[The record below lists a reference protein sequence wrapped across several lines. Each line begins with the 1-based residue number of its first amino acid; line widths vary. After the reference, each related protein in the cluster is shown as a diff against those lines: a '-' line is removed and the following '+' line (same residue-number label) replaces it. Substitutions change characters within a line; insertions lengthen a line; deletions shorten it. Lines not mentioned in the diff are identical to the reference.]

1 MISVRQQADT
11 FPAPNLLS
19 KESFHIERLFVFQH
33 KVYGSGELVSENAQG
48 FSFVVFALQF
58 VHKIFCL
65 AESLSIRI
73 AASLIAHFR

>member
-1 MISVRQQADT
+1 MG
-11 FPAPNLLS
+11 
-19 KESFHIERLFVFQH
+19 K
-33 KVYGSGELVSENAQG
+33 NAKS

-73 AASLIAHFR
+73 AASLIALLIWWLPIFFLDTW